1 MSTSSTSDRI
11 DPLVD
16 AYRQASE
23 LQAQSAGARPAS
35 ALRAAVLAH
44 ARVVAQSAATAEPV
58 LAVSEAV
65 RAVPAANE
73 SKPVWRM
80 VAGVM
85 LGLAGMWVY
94 QLTRPGATDETNV
107 AVMTAPQG
115 EKSAPPESANS
126 PDSPVTGGA
135 ASTVAPAT
143 PANATDGAPAQRDA
157 SVAIA
162 ALPAT
167 PPPPPPAPAPAL
179 RAIIPEPV
187 MAAREIP
194 SRDRAGDTSNSAGA
208 IGLRDGSLA
217 AAHSDTSVALA
228 KVHAPTMRAE
238 QAASADVR
246 TAAAA
251 VAPVGRAPAA
261 PATTN
266 ATTSSSPEAATAEP
280 FAETVVASVE
290 RRKAARVSPSA
301 PTAGAAPPNAFPAT
315 TSGEMAGAAGPPAAP
330 SMSPQSTRAAAS
342 ASTRQGVASTAEEAM
357 FRAIRINDVNALRA
371 ALARGANVNARDESG
386 RSALQ
391 IASDRGDTEV
401 VKALLLARAQ

>member
-85 LGLAGMWVY
+85 LGLAGMWAY

-162 ALPAT
+162 ALPA
-167 PPPPPPAPAPAL
+167 PPPAL

-194 SRDRAGDTSNSAGA
+194 SRDRAGATSNSAGA

-251 VAPVGRAPAA
+251 TAPVGRAPAA
-261 PATTN
+261 PATTT
-266 ATTSSSPEAATAEP
+266 AATSSSPEAATAEP

-315 TSGEMAGAAGPPAAP
+315 TLGEMAGAAGPPAAP

>member
-85 LGLAGMWVY
+85 LGLAGMWAY

-135 ASTVAPAT
+135 ASIVAPAT

-162 ALPAT
+162 ALPA
-167 PPPPPPAPAPAL
+167 PPPAPAPAPAL

-194 SRDRAGDTSNSAGA
+194 SRDRAGATSNSAGA

-251 VAPVGRAPAA
+251 TAPVGRAPAA
-261 PATTN
+261 PATTT
-266 ATTSSSPEAATAEP
+266 AATSSSPEAATAEP

-315 TSGEMAGAAGPPAAP
+315 TLGEMAGAAGPPAAP

>member
-162 ALPAT
+162 ALPA
-167 PPPPPPAPAPAL
+167 PPPAL

-194 SRDRAGDTSNSAGA
+194 SRDRAGGTSNSAGA

-251 VAPVGRAPAA
+251 TAPVGRAPAA
-261 PATTN
+261 PATTT
-266 ATTSSSPEAATAEP
+266 AATSSSPEAATAEP

-315 TSGEMAGAAGPPAAP
+315 TLGEMAGAAGPPAAP